1 MGTQDENIALFLN
14 AISENL
20 EIRRK
25 EIEAEIAAVRKAE
38 HDKAELE
45 ASARSEAYIQAETK
59 KILSRLNRDRSA
71 LETGLRRE
79 LAETR
84 AGIADKVFAA
94 VAEKLKDFS
103 KTPAY
108 AKFLENSAVRIK
120 AACGENKMTIFIR
133 TADLP
138 HKDIILAAAGAGCR
152 VDTDDSIRL
161 GGCKAKA
168 EGSNISLDDTLDAR
182 LQAQRPVFYERSGL
196 SVEAI

>member
-59 KILSRLNRDRSA
+59 KFLSRLNRDRSA

-94 VAEKLKDFS
+94 VAE
-103 KTPAY
+103 
-108 AKFLENSAVRIK
+108 
-120 AACGENKMTIFIR
+120 
-133 TADLP
+133 
-138 HKDIILAAAGAGCR
+138 
-152 VDTDDSIRL
+152 
-161 GGCKAKA
+161 
-168 EGSNISLDDTLDAR
+168 
-182 LQAQRPVFYERSGL
+182 
-196 SVEAI
+196 